1 MFAIYDYSR
10 YESDTIVTV
19 TLSSPI
25 KNDMDFDIFLFKWL
39 ELYNNKRPFI
49 FIFDTTNVGYIPLKY
64 SLRMSIFIKDLK
76 KQECQYLQ
84 KSIILVNSNMV
95 KYMLDFI
102 FMIQPPV
109 APVYITNDDKDII
122 NIINNIDTVA
132 TCILPRESYF

>member
-10 YESDTIVTV
+10 YMSETIVKV

-39 ELYNNKRPFI
+39 ELYNNKRQFI

-109 APVYITNDDKDII
+109 APVYITNEDKDII